1 LKFSVLIPTR
11 NRLEYLKLAVESVRR
26 QDFADW
32 EIVIS
37 DNCSEQDIGGYVSS
51 LADPRI
57 VYARTEQSLPVTEN
71 WNRALAMSSGEY
83 VVMLGDDDALLQ
95 GYFNSASKLIV
106 EFNEPDLI
114 YTKAVLFTYPG
125 VDPARPEGFANE
137 HGCAEFF
144 VGADAPFVLDHERAL
159 AVVQAAMRFRL
170 RYDFNAQFA
179 LISRRLI
186 GEVQRHGDFYQSDF
200 PDYYSMNAA
209 FLKADTIIVDPDPRV
224 LIGVTPKSYGFY
236 HVNSKEGEGRDF
248 LAGGTAAPSTGTNIN
263 VGWLSAMSTLEHRFG
278 REFGMKVDRRRYRLV
293 QAAYV
298 HERFRMGL
306 LGIEDVRRLERELPL
321 LERWAYR
328 LVGASIRLMYRILPE
343 SVRRRTTQLA
353 HRTVG
358 QIPAVYPASLE
369 GRFANALEVCEAQ
382 GAKASAGRVPVAS
395 RE

>member
-1 LKFSVLIPTR
+1 MKFSVLIPTR

-83 VVMLGDDDALLQ
+83 VVMLGDDDALLE
-95 GYFNSASKLIV
+95 GYFNSASKLID
-106 EFNEPDLI
+106 EFDEPDLI

-125 VDPARPEGFANE
+125 VDPGRPEGFANE

-144 VGADAPFVLDHERAL
+144 VGADAPFMLDRQRAV

-209 FLKADTIIVDPDPRV
+209 FLKAKRIVVDPDPRV

-263 VGWLSAMSTLEHRFG
+263 VGWLSAMSTLERRFG
-278 REFGMKVDRRRYRLV
+278 REFGLKVDRRRYRLV

-306 LGIEDVRRLERELPL
+306 LGIEDVRRLERELPP

-328 LVGASIRLMYRILPE
+328 LIGATIRLMYRILPE
-343 SVRRRTTQLA
+343 SVRKRTTQLA

-358 QIPAVYPASLE
+358 QIPEVHPASLE
-369 GRFANALEVCEAQ
+369 GRFANALEVCDAL

-395 RE
+395 GE